1 MVCGDLFRAR
11 DQKVYRGLVLARDPA
26 LAVVYRLLDPASDQ
40 LLV

>member
-26 LAVVYRLLDPASDQ
+26 FAVVYRLFTAGVGGELP
-40 LLV
+40 